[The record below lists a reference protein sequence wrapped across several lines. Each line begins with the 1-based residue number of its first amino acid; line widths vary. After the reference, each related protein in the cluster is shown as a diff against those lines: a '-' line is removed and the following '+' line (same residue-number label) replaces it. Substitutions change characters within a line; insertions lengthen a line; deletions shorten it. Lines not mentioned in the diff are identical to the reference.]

1 MNLKFSFL
9 LLLLTGAATILCAQP
24 CTTLG
29 QTPSTAF
36 PVCGTT
42 TFHQS
47 NVPIC
52 SSTSL
57 FVPGCSGDGANYENK
72 NPFWYK
78 FTCYTAGTLSFVISP
93 DNMNDDYDWQLYDV
107 TGLSPDAVF
116 TNRNIIISGNWSATP
131 GNTGASATGVTHIQC
146 ASAPQDNRPNF
157 ARSPNLIAGHEY
169 ILLVSHYTDSQSG
182 YDLSFGGGT
191 AVITDPK
198 EPHLQSVTTSCD
210 GTQLRL
216 KLNKAMKC
224 NSLSGNGSE
233 FSIFPANATVTAVT
247 AVGCNAGFNTEEV
260 LITLS
265 NPLPSASYSLI
276 INNGSDGNT
285 MLDNCDRGIPAG
297 ESLPFVY
304 TVPQPIPIDS
314 VARLGCAPRQI
325 KLHFSKKIDCS
336 TIAADG
342 SNFSITGPEAVN
354 IIGATGTCTDGLS
367 DIVTLT
373 LALPISI
380 GGTYTVTPRLSVGGG
395 AVRDE
400 CGQIIQPTPITFT
413 ATDTVNAG
421 FTYTNTL
428 GCRFDTLDFFH
439 DGAHQ
444 VNKWWWS
451 FNNNATAN
459 TATARQIFSAS
470 STNTV
475 SLIVSN
481 GVCSDTARQTIVLDN
496 EVVAA
501 FVMPGD
507 ICPEDNLTLENTS
520 TGLIDS
526 WQWNFETL
534 GTSNIRS
541 PLPLS
546 FIQDNRERIYTIKL
560 TATNN
565 TLGCS
570 DVAQKKLRVLNNCY
584 IAVPNAFT
592 PNGDRIND
600 IIRPNNAVK
609 AQNLRFSIYN
619 RWGQRVFTMT
629 DWKDG
634 WDGKVNGVEQ
644 GTGIYVWHLS
654 YTHRDTGEQVFQKGT
669 LTLIK

>member
-9 LLLLTGAATILCAQP
+9 FLFLICAATILYAQP

-29 QTPSTAF
+29 QTPATAF
-36 PVCGTT
+36 PVCGTS

-116 TNRNIIISGNWSATP
+116 TNRNIIVSGNWSATP
-131 GNTGASATGVTHIQC
+131 GNTGASASGVTFIQC
-146 ASAPQDNRPNF
+146 ASSPQDNKPNF

-198 EPHLQSVTTSCD
+198 EPHLQSITTSCD
-210 GTQLRL
+210 GTQLRI

-233 FSIFPANATVTAVT
+233 FSIFPANATVTAAT
-247 AVGCNAGFNTEEV
+247 TVGCNTGFNTEEV

-265 NPLPSASYSLI
+265 NPLPSASYNLI
-276 INNGSDGNT
+276 INNGGDGNT
-285 MLDNCDRGIPAG
+285 MLDNCDRGIPQG
-297 ESLPFVY
+297 ESLPFIY

-314 VARLGCAPRQI
+314 VARVGCAPRQI

-342 SNFSITGPEAVN
+342 SNFLITGPDAVN
-354 IIGATGTCTDGLS
+354 ITAASGTCTNGLS

-373 LALPISI
+373 LALPISV

-400 CGQIIQPTPITFT
+400 CGQII
-413 ATDTVNAG
+413 
-421 FTYTNTL
+421 
-428 GCRFDTLDFFH
+428 
-439 DGAHQ
+439 
-444 VNKWWWS
+444 
-451 FNNNATAN
+451 
-459 TATARQIFSAS
+459 
-470 STNTV
+470 
-475 SLIVSN
+475 
-481 GVCSDTARQTIVLDN
+481 
-496 EVVAA
+496 
-501 FVMPGD
+501 
-507 ICPEDNLTLENTS
+507 
-520 TGLIDS
+520 
-526 WQWNFETL
+526 
-534 GTSNIRS
+534 
-541 PLPLS
+541 
-546 FIQDNRERIYTIKL
+546 
-560 TATNN
+560 
-565 TLGCS
+565 
-570 DVAQKKLRVLNNCY
+570 
-584 IAVPNAFT
+584 
-592 PNGDRIND
+592 
-600 IIRPNNAVK
+600 
-609 AQNLRFSIYN
+609 
-619 RWGQRVFTMT
+619 
-629 DWKDG
+629 
-634 WDGKVNGVEQ
+634 
-644 GTGIYVWHLS
+644 
-654 YTHRDTGEQVFQKGT
+654 
-669 LTLIK
+669 